1 MIFNGSSVHFHVY
14 YLYMMQA
21 CLLIIKFLQQSW
33 NVMVSETEN
42 LSRILRKHSEDLMVG
57 PLSKLTLLIR
67 DKQQLKKTYSEQW
80 SLLNQELCRV
90 STTTS
95 LYFHLVYMKS
105 NSTLCKQVG
114 HIFLLASVYELHF
127 LSTVN
132 FWYT

>member
-1 MIFNGSSVHFHVY
+1 
-14 YLYMMQA
+14 
-21 CLLIIKFLQQSW
+21 
-33 NVMVSETEN
+33 MVSETEN

-80 SLLNQELCRV
+80 NLLNQELCRV

-105 NSTLCKQVG
+105 NSTLCK
-114 HIFLLASVYELHF
+114 
-127 LSTVN
+127 
-132 FWYT
+132 